1 MIYENT
7 RSLPRAWLATAELVT
22 PEQEE
27 LGIIRTGKLP
37 SGQSWEPLQT
47 ALVEAPTG
55 FNSGTGATPGSAEVT
70 RHEPNRVEVKT
81 VSTVPAILVL
91 SENHYPGW
99 RAYVDGGAVDIL
111 RVDYNLRGVKLPAGS
126 HLVKFVYQPKS
137 VLIGL
142 IVSLLTL
149 AWLLLWAAGVGAR
162 LLPKPAKR
170 RSA

>member
-1 MIYENT
+1 V
-7 RSLPRAWLATAELVT
+7 A

-27 LGIIRTGKLP
+27 LSIIRTGKLP
-37 SGQSWEPLQT
+37 GGQSWEPLQT

-55 FNSGTGATPGSAEVT
+55 INSGTIATPGSAEVT

-99 RAYVDGGAVDIL
+99 RAYVDGRAVDIL
-111 RVDYNLRGVKLPAGS
+111 RVDYNLRGVTLPAGS

-137 VLIGL
+137 VLIGS

-149 AWLLLWAAGVGAR
+149 AWLLLWATGVRAR
-162 LLPKPAKR
+162 LSAKL
-170 RSA
+170 RSSGQHRT